1 MRSLR
6 VFYKGQLAGRLIQE
20 GKKYIFE
27 YEPGYHQEPIS
38 LTLPV
43 GFKRFEFDIFPP
55 FFDGLL
61 PEGYQ
66 LEALLRQAKLDRQDY
81 MGQLAFSGKDPCGAV
96 SCEE

>member
-6 VFYKGQLAGRLIQE
+6 VFYKGQMAGHLIQE

-27 YEPGYHQEPIS
+27 YEPSYRQGPIS

-43 GFKRFEFDIFPP
+43 ARKRFEFDAFPS

-61 PEGYQ
+61 PEGQQ
-66 LEALLRQAKLDRQDY
+66 LESLLRQAKLDRQDY